1 MVTSW
6 FPVSSCRS
14 PFLQGRSVFRVAE
27 SHLSAP
33 EAPPVVTL
41 LAEPLH
47 EFHTFRDQTE
57 FVLGQ
62 QYVGRHLD
70 VCGARLPR
78 R

>member
-1 MVTSW
+1 M
-6 FPVSSCRS
+6 FLFKIPRL
-14 PFLQGRSVFRVAE
+14 PFFQGRSESVFRVSV

-47 EFHTFRDQTE
+47 ELHTFRDQTK

-70 VCGARLPR
+70 VCRARLP
-78 R
+78 